1 MKKTLF
7 LFSLAMLSYS
17 SMTVAQNKM
26 DSTIVTSPNLQFTN
40 EQFYDS
46 SGVFLK
52 EKAKDAVMQLLAY
65 HHYPVFEGMRE
76 EINVT
81 DYGVG
86 NFAKLGLSSIT
97 FVNNEKEKYMLMDIF
112 ILPGQMLGE
121 HRHIAAAGNPAKMEG
136 WLIKYGSSYVAGIG
150 EDNTAQFP
158 QVVIPKEHW
167 EGKTSS
173 KHIIEAKPGDF
184 LNLLEKGSYHW
195 QYGGPEGAILSEAA
209 NVHTPSGVKRP
220 DPNMK

>member
-1 MKKTLF
+1 MKKLLF
-7 LFSLAMLSYS
+7 IMSLVMLSYS
-17 SMTVAQNKM
+17 TVTAQANPASAK
-26 DSTIVTSPNLQFTN
+26 DISNLQFTN
-40 EQFYDS
+40 SQFYDS
-46 SGVFLK
+46 NGNFLK

-65 HHYPVFEGMRE
+65 HQYPVFEGMRE
-76 EINVT
+76 KINVT

-97 FVNNEKEKYMLMDIF
+97 FVNNEKEHYMLMDIF

-136 WLIKYGSSYVAGIG
+136 WLIKYGSSYIAGIG
-150 EDNTAQFP
+150 EDNTANFP
-158 QVVIPKEHW
+158 QVVIPQEHW

-173 KHIIEAKPGDF
+173 KHITEAKPGDF

-195 QYGGPEGAILSEAA
+195 QFGGKEGAILSEAA

-220 DPNMK
+220 DPKMK